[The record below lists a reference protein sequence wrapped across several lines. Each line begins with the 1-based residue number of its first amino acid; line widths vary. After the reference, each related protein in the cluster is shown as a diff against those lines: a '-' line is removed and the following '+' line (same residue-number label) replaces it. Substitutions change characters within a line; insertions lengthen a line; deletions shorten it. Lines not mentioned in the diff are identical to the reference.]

1 MSEYNKELVEK
12 VIKGMMK
19 FRKFHHPKLSDDI
32 SRMEGSIIFW
42 LVKSEK
48 MENKSVNVSELA
60 EGLHVSMQSISI
72 TLKSLENKGYIVR
85 EVDSDN
91 RRNTLIKLSKK
102 GNELVPAPQLR
113 CPAEITYVFK
123 NEPKV
128 KEIVKT
134 TFKLKK
140 GETVKLTFEKL
151 GISKNTDSF
160 LMELEAKV
168 EETSMLRYPYTLFH
182 STMPDKTAHMY
193 GKIRIKEGK

>member
-60 EGLHVSMQSISI
+60 EGLHVSMQSISR

-102 GNELVPAPQLR
+102 GNELV
-113 CPAEITYVFK
+113 EK
-123 NEPKV
+123 K
-128 KEIVKT
+128 KELQQYLNFQEKFYAAILEEGKT
-134 TFKLKK
+134 LKK
-140 GETVKLTFEKL
+140 EKE
-151 GISKNTDSF
+151 N
-160 LMELEAKV
+160 
-168 EETSMLRYPYTLFH
+168 
-182 STMPDKTAHMY
+182 
-193 GKIRIKEGK
+193 

>member
-42 LVKSEK
+42 LVKSE
-48 MENKSVNVSELA
+48 NVSELA
-60 EGLHVSMQSISI
+60 EGLHVSMQSISR

-102 GNELVPAPQLR
+102 GNELVEKKKKDVEGYFER
-113 CPAEITYVFK
+113 VFSHFTEEELQQYLNFQEK
-123 NEPKV
+123 FYAAILE
-128 KEIVKT
+128 EGKT
-134 TFKLKK
+134 LKK
-140 GETVKLTFEKL
+140 EKE
-151 GISKNTDSF
+151 N
-160 LMELEAKV
+160 
-168 EETSMLRYPYTLFH
+168 
-182 STMPDKTAHMY
+182 
-193 GKIRIKEGK
+193 

>member
-42 LVKSEK
+42 LVKSE
-48 MENKSVNVSELA
+48 NKSVNVSELA
-60 EGLHVSMQSISI
+60 EGLHVSMQSISR

-102 GNELVPAPQLR
+102 GNELVEKKKKDVEGYFER
-113 CPAEITYVFK
+113 VFSHFTEEELQQYLNFQEK
-123 NEPKV
+123 FYAAILE
-128 KEIVKT
+128 EGKT
-134 TFKLKK
+134 LKK
-140 GETVKLTFEKL
+140 EKE
-151 GISKNTDSF
+151 N
-160 LMELEAKV
+160 
-168 EETSMLRYPYTLFH
+168 
-182 STMPDKTAHMY
+182 
-193 GKIRIKEGK
+193 

>member
-60 EGLHVSMQSISI
+60 EGLHVSMQSISR

-102 GNELVPAPQLR
+102 GNELVEKKKKDVEGYFER
-113 CPAEITYVFK
+113 VFSLK
-123 NEPKV
+123 RYSSI
-128 KEIVKT
+128 KEVYIFEFSGKILCSYT
-134 TFKLKK
+134 WRRQDIKKRK
-140 GETVKLTFEKL
+140 GELRWDFLKISR
-151 GISKNTDSF
+151 GICQWY
-160 LMELEAKV
+160 LQ
-168 EETSMLRYPYTLFH
+168 
-182 STMPDKTAHMY
+182 
-193 GKIRIKEGK
+193 